1 VTVKAVGMFGQTALG
16 YTPAVTI
23 STTDPDPGVLQPS
36 AYTFTTADH
45 STHTASG
52 GFTPVAD
59 RNLLFVR
66 PRKRGQEP
74 LCEAPF
80 GPFRQRF
87 LTPFPGLIV
96 ARFDREFRI
105 TSPLQKRSR
114 FETFLA
120 DLSAT
125 FINVSADQVDSQ
137 IVAGL
142 RQIVEFL
149 GIDRSGFG
157 ELVADD
163 NKLAITHSYEVAN
176 VPPTPRIY
184 VEAHWPDYA
193 CKVRQGMAFRVP
205 EDLPA
210 EATAEREYL
219 AQVGLKSQFTIPL
232 RMAGAVVGAIG
243 FASFR
248 SHLEWPED
256 LVLRLGL
263 MGDIFNYALARKH
276 AYEALQRA
284 NQRVRALRKKLASAN
299 RQLRAAVEH
308 AHQHKSQELARQ
320 QEASRIRQLL
330 DSLKPREREVF
341 LLVAAGK
348 LNKQIGAR
356 LGVSLH
362 TVKLHRGRL
371 MRKLQ
376 LNSVA
381 ELVRL
386 AETARS
392 LLPSL

>member
-1 VTVKAVGMFGQTALG
+1 M
-16 YTPAVTI
+16 
-23 STTDPDPGVLQPS
+23 
-36 AYTFTTADH
+36 
-45 STHTASG
+45 
-52 GFTPVAD
+52 
-59 RNLLFVR
+59 
-66 PRKRGQEP
+66 
-74 LCEAPF
+74 
-80 GPFRQRF
+80 
-87 LTPFPGLIV
+87 

-125 FINVSADQVDSQ
+125 FISVSADQVDSQ

-142 RQIVEFL
+142 RQVVEFL

-157 ELVADD
+157 ELVTD
-163 NKLAITHSYEVAN
+163 KKKTAITHSYEVPG

-193 CKVRQGMAFRVP
+193 CKVREGKAFRVP

-219 AQVGLKSQFTIPL
+219 AQVGLKSQLTIPL
-232 RMAGAVVGAIG
+232 RIAGAIVGAIG

-256 LVLRLGL
+256 LVLRLRL
-263 MGDIFNYALARKH
+263 MADVFNHALARKR

-284 NQRVRALRKKLASAN
+284 NQQVRALRKELASAKQ
-299 RQLRAAVEH
+299 QLRAAVGQVLEH
-308 AHQHKSQELARQ
+308 TSQEFSRQ

-341 LLVAAGK
+341 LLVAAG
-348 LNKQIGAR
+348 LANKRIAGR
-356 LGVSLH
+356 LGVCLQ

-376 LNSVA
+376 LHSVA
-381 ELVRL
+381 DLVRL
-386 AETARS
+386 AEKARS
-392 LLPSL
+392 LLPSV

>member
-1 VTVKAVGMFGQTALG
+1 LGSQAL
-16 YTPAVTI
+16 
-23 STTDPDPGVLQPS
+23 STESRQVPVEAGRPLAS
-36 AYTFTTADH
+36 ALH
-45 STHTASG
+45 
-52 GFTPVAD
+52 
-59 RNLLFVR
+59 
-66 PRKRGQEP
+66 E
-74 LCEAPF
+74 
-80 GPFRQRF
+80 
-87 LTPFPGLIV
+87 
-96 ARFDREFRI
+96 
-105 TSPLQKRSR
+105 RSR
-114 FETFLA
+114 FEAFLS

-125 FINVSADQVDSQ
+125 FISVPADQVDSQ

-157 ELVADD
+157 ELVT
-163 NKLAITHSYEVAN
+163 NKNKIEITHSYEVPG
-176 VPPTPRIY
+176 VPATPRIY

-193 CKVRQGMAFRVP
+193 SKVRQGEPFRVP

-232 RMAGAVVGAIG
+232 KMAGAIVGAIG

-256 LVLRLGL
+256 LVLRLRL
-263 MGDIFNYALARKH
+263 IGDIFNFALARKH

-284 NQRVRALRKKLASAN
+284 NKRIRILRKELTHAN
-299 RQLRAAVEH
+299 QQLEAAVGQALE
-308 AHQHKSQELARQ
+308 QKSQEFARQ

-330 DSLKPREREVF
+330 DALKPREREVF
-341 LLVAAGK
+341 LLVAAGMP
-348 LNKQIGAR
+348 NKQIAAR
-356 LGVSLH
+356 LGVSLQ

-376 LNSVA
+376 LPSVA

-386 AETARS
+386 AEKARS
-392 LLPSL
+392 LLPSH